1 MNDEILTEKSFK
13 KYKIKS
19 LPLYDKFMSFN
30 PKKANEILDCGKS
43 LYFHLK
49 EHTLTKE
56 RKLKLAEMYTCKDRF
71 CPFCNW
77 RRQMKY
83 SKLVFEYLSALQARK
98 KLRFIFLTLTIK
110 NCHIS
115 DLRATIKY
123 LNESFQRM
131 KETVRWKNSILGY
144 LRVLEYT
151 VQRNDSNMIH
161 PHFHVLLAVEPVY
174 FDTRENKYIK
184 QEEFRKMWQR
194 ALRVDYLPE
203 VNVKIIK
210 PKKNTSNPIA
220 SAVAETVKYP
230 MKDTDIIRLSNK
242 QFQELVKQLKG
253 IRNINAGGILKG
265 ILKGVKKLDDD
276 LVHIDEDEKSELW
289 IIIEKL
295 LYIFESQNEKLDYY
309 RKAL

>member
-1 MNDEILTEKSFK
+1 
-13 KYKIKS
+13 
-19 LPLYDKFMSFN
+19 
-30 PKKANEILDCGKS
+30 
-43 LYFHLK
+43 
-49 EHTLTKE
+49 
-56 RKLKLAEMYTCKDRF
+56 
-71 CPFCNW
+71 
-77 RRQMKY
+77 
-83 SKLVFEYLSALQARK
+83 
-98 KLRFIFLTLTIK
+98 
-110 NCHIS
+110 
-115 DLRATIKY
+115 
-123 LNESFQRM
+123 
-131 KETVRWKNSILGY
+131 
-144 LRVLEYT
+144 
-151 VQRNDSNMIH
+151 MIH

-174 FDTRENKYIK
+174 FNTKRNKYIK
-184 QEEFRKMWQR
+184 QEEFRKMWQK